1 MTVMNLL
8 NAGCGTHYAKGW
20 VNTDVWENEETRP
33 DIRVVPGEPY
43 PFPDNHFDAVFMGHV
58 IEHID
63 WPSLPAFLMEMTRVA
78 KPDAPM
84 LLVGPDVYRTLHLW
98 HENKQP
104 WWLVESVL
112 EHQEVI
118 PDRSSGIEWWDGATH
133 HWNCHEQR
141 VADLLSQL
149 GFTDIGSVSDLIPS
163 GNDWRDPE
171 IEELVWPVVQKA
183 DWQFGIRVINRLVG

>member
-1 MTVMNLL
+1 MNLL

-20 VNTDVWENEETRP
+20 VNTDVWENEETKP
-33 DIRVVPGEPY
+33 DIRVKPGEPY
-43 PFPDNHFDAVFMGHV
+43 PFPDDHFDAVFMGHV

-84 LLVGPDVYRTLHLW
+84 LLVGPDVYRTIQLW

-104 WWLVESVL
+104 WWLVESVM
-112 EHQEVI
+112 EHQEVA
-118 PDRSSGIEWWDGATH
+118 PEHLKNHEWWDGATH

-149 GFTDIGSVSDLIPS
+149 GFTEIQSVSEQMPS
-163 GNDWRDPE
+163 GNNWPDPE
-171 IEELVWPVVQKA
+171 CKWLIWPVVQKA
-183 DWQFGIRVINRLVG
+183 DWQFGLRVINRLG